1 MGATNIQGVV
11 ETSLYVRDPEAS
23 AKFYREVL
31 GFEPIL
37 SDERITAMSVGGRQV
52 LLLCKKGASKNWTA
66 PHDGEGELH
75 VAFSIGQDQ
84 LQDWERRLA
93 NHGVTVELRRS
104 WPRGGES
111 IYFRDPDRHLV
122 ELATPGVW
130 SVY

>member
-1 MGATNIQGVV
+1 MGATKIHGVV
-11 ETSLYVRDPEAS
+11 ETSLYVRDPEVS
-23 AKFYREVL
+23 ANFYREVL

-37 SDERITAMSVGGRQV
+37 SDERITAMSVGGHQV
-52 LLLCKKGASKNWTA
+52 LLLCKKGASKDWTA

-75 VAFSIGQDQ
+75 VAFAIARDQ
-84 LQDWERRLA
+84 LKDWERQLA
-93 NHGVTVELRRS
+93 NLGVTIELRRS

-130 SVY
+130 TVY